1 MRLKNPFRKRSKNG
15 LMFGLTDGECCFSGY
30 TRLDQNAEVVTACR
44 RISTIIS
51 SMTIHLMSN
60 TDKGDVRIKNEL
72 SRQIDVNPSKD
83 MTRRTW
89 MEGIVM
95 NMLLY
100 GKGNAIV
107 IPHTKRG
114 YLDDLEP
121 VPAYKVGF
129 DDVTKS
135 VLINGVPFDSESI
148 LHFVLNPD
156 RDNLWRG
163 QGLTVSLKDVVDR
176 LGQEGKTATAFL
188 KSNWK
193 PSVIVKVDALTDE
206 FSSPEGRKLLLKD
219 YVENSEAGEPWLIPA
234 DQFSVEQIRPLSLAD
249 LAITDNI
256 VLDKKTVASIIG
268 VPAFVLGVGDYSRDE
283 WNNFIETIVMPI
295 AKEIE
300 QEMTRKLILSDKW
313 YLKFNTTALL
323 DYDIQTLANVYC
335 TLGDRGYVT
344 GNEVRDR
351 LGMSPAEGLDEY
363 RVLENY
369 IPYDMSG
376 QQKKLIGDQE

>member
-1 MRLKNPFRKRSKNG
+1 
-15 LMFGLTDGECCFSGY
+15 MFGLTDGECCFSGY